1 MHVQIL
7 VMGQRIGSLDR
18 NGPQSVVLT
27 ETADKIARQFD
38 GYNITMDIIVE
49 AVGRVNTGVDFDL
62 KGLVDPLVL
71 LNSKTLDRHLNL
83 PSLCLKGLDCVQ
95 VKARFHSGGCDRC
108 QYQG

>member
-27 ETADKIARQFD
+27 AAADKIARQYD
-38 GYNITMDIIVE
+38 GKNITMDIIVE

-62 KGLVDPLVL
+62 KGLIDPLFL
-71 LNSKTLDRHLNL
+71 LNSETLNRL
-83 PSLCLKGLDCVQ
+83 PNSP
-95 VKARFHSGGCDRC
+95 S
-108 QYQG
+108 